1 MGEQR
6 VNAYNVFVDELG
18 ISGEEGCDDVCG
30 CRMSGELN
38 GVRNGRR
45 RGIVETTRVQA
56 IDLEKRP
63 LHDVSEGGCRTQTTN
78 KIPA

>member
-1 MGEQR
+1 M
-6 VNAYNVFVDELG
+6 
-18 ISGEEGCDDVCG
+18 SGEEGCDDVCG

-56 IDLEKRP
+56 VDLEKRR
-63 LHDVSEGGCRTQTTN
+63 LDDVNDDGGCRTQSTN
-78 KIPA
+78 ENPSLTVF

>member
-1 MGEQR
+1 M
-6 VNAYNVFVDELG
+6 
-18 ISGEEGCDDVCG
+18 SGEEGCDEVCG

-56 IDLEKRP
+56 VDLEKRP
-63 LHDVSEGGCRTQTTN
+63 LDDDGGCRTRMKSQLDGFLMAGGVVSTGWVGLE
-78 KIPA
+78 